1 MCKGGSEKM
10 SAFDEAQDPQFS
22 DCQGETQMNQDNVFE
37 EFCADREGLEA
48 LGVTAEELQT
58 LSRVSL
64 LGTLSCKEDVEFIL
78 RQIREA
84 RRPAEPEPSISNARE
99 HTEAIRLAALEKLNE
114 LDLLNAKRKRT
125 RWRRFKM
132 MLTRRN
138 DSSQSFRGN

>member
-1 MCKGGSEKM
+1 
-10 SAFDEAQDPQFS
+10 
-22 DCQGETQMNQDNVFE
+22 MNQDNVFE

>member
-1 MCKGGSEKM
+1 M
-10 SAFDEAQDPQFS
+10 SAFDEAPDPPFS
-22 DCQGETQMNQDNVFE
+22 DCPGETQMNEDKVFE

-48 LGVTAEELQT
+48 LGVTEAELQP

-84 RRPAEPEPSISNARE
+84 RRPAEPEPWISNARE

-114 LDLLNAKRKRT
+114 LDLLNAQRSRT

-138 DSSQSFRGN
+138 QSSHSYRGN

>member
-1 MCKGGSEKM
+1 MDNGGSEQM
-10 SAFDEAQDPQFS
+10 SAFEEAQDPQS
-22 DCQGETQMNQDNVFE
+22 SECQGETPLSQDKVFE

-58 LSRVSL
+58 LSRASL

-84 RRPAEPEPSISNARE
+84 MSPAAPEPSISNARE
-99 HTEAIRLAALEKLNE
+99 STESIRLAALAKLNE
-114 LDLLNAKRKRT
+114 LDILHAKRNST
-125 RWRRFKM
+125 RWRRLKM

-138 DSSQSFRGN
+138 QSSHSYRGN

>member
-1 MCKGGSEKM
+1 M

-22 DCQGETQMNQDNVFE
+22 DCPGETQMNKDKVFE

-48 LGVTAEELQT
+48 LGVTDAELQT

-114 LDLLNAKRKRT
+114 LDLLHAKRSQT

-138 DSSQSFRGN
+138 QSSHSYRGN

>member
-1 MCKGGSEKM
+1 M

-22 DCQGETQMNQDNVFE
+22 DCPGETQMNKDKIFE
-37 EFCADREGLEA
+37 EFCNDREGLEA
-48 LGVTAEELQT
+48 LGVTEAELQT

-64 LGTLSCKEDVEFIL
+64 LGTLTCKEDVEFIL

-84 RRPAEPEPSISNARE
+84 RKPAEPEPSISNARE

-114 LDLLNAKRKRT
+114 LDLLHAQRSQT

-138 DSSQSFRGN
+138 QSSHKYRGN

>member
-1 MCKGGSEKM
+1 M

-22 DCQGETQMNQDNVFE
+22 DCPGETQMNKDKIFE

-48 LGVTAEELQT
+48 LGVTEAELQT

-64 LGTLSCKEDVEFIL
+64 LGTLTCKEDVEFIL

-84 RRPAEPEPSISNARE
+84 RKPAEPEPSISNARE

-114 LDLLNAKRKRT
+114 LDLLHAQRSQT

-138 DSSQSFRGN
+138 QSSHKYRGN

>member
-1 MCKGGSEKM
+1 M
-10 SAFDEAQDPQFS
+10 SAFEEAQEPQSS

-48 LGVTAEELQT
+48 LGVTPEELQT

-64 LGTLSCKEDVEFIL
+64 LGSLTCKEDVEFIL

-84 RRPAEPEPSISNARE
+84 MTPAPPEPSISNARE
-99 HTEAIRLAALEKLNE
+99 NTEAIRLAALEKLNE
-114 LDLLNAKRKRT
+114 LDLLNAERKRT

-138 DSSQSFRGN
+138 QSSHTYRGN

>member
-1 MCKGGSEKM
+1 
-10 SAFDEAQDPQFS
+10 
-22 DCQGETQMNQDNVFE
+22 MNQDKIFE

-48 LGVTAEELQT
+48 LGVTDAELQT

-114 LDLLNAKRKRT
+114 LDLLHAKRSQT

-138 DSSQSFRGN
+138 QSSHSYRGN

>member
-1 MCKGGSEKM
+1 M
-10 SAFDEAQDPQFS
+10 SVFDEAEDQQFS
-22 DCQGETQMNQDNVFE
+22 DCPGETQMNKDKIFE

-48 LGVTAEELQT
+48 LGVTDAEVQT

-99 HTEAIRLAALEKLNE
+99 HTEAIRLAALAKLNE
-114 LDLLNAKRKRT
+114 LDLLNAKQSRT

-138 DSSQSFRGN
+138 YSSPSYRGN

>member
-1 MCKGGSEKM
+1 
-10 SAFDEAQDPQFS
+10 
-22 DCQGETQMNQDNVFE
+22 MNKDKIFE

-48 LGVTAEELQT
+48 LGVTDAELQT

-114 LDLLNAKRKRT
+114 LDLLHAQRSRT

-138 DSSQSFRGN
+138 HSSHSYRGN

>member
-1 MCKGGSEKM
+1 M
-10 SAFDEAQDPQFS
+10 SAFEEAQDPQYS
-22 DCQGETQMNQDNVFE
+22 DCQGETQMSQDKIFE

-48 LGVTAEELQT
+48 LGVTDAELQT

-84 RRPAEPEPSISNARE
+84 RRPTEPEPSISNAQE
-99 HTEAIRLAALEKLNE
+99 NTEAIRLAALEKLNQ
-114 LDLLNAKRKRT
+114 LDLLNAERSRT

-138 DSSQSFRGN
+138 HSSHSYRGN

>member
-1 MCKGGSEKM
+1 M
-10 SAFDEAQDPQFS
+10 SAFDEAQDPQFA
-22 DCQGETQMNQDNVFE
+22 DCPGETQMNKDKVFE

-48 LGVTAEELQT
+48 LGVTDAELQT

-99 HTEAIRLAALEKLNE
+99 HTEAIRLAA
-114 LDLLNAKRKRT
+114 R
-125 RWRRFKM
+125 
-132 MLTRRN
+132 
-138 DSSQSFRGN
+138 

>member
-1 MCKGGSEKM
+1 M
-10 SAFDEAQDPQFS
+10 SAFEEAQDPQYS
-22 DCQGETQMNQDNVFE
+22 DCQGETQMSQDKIFE

-48 LGVTAEELQT
+48 LGVTEAELQT

-84 RRPAEPEPSISNARE
+84 RRPTEPEPSISNAQE
-99 HTEAIRLAALEKLNE
+99 NTEAIRLAALEKLNQ
-114 LDLLNAKRKRT
+114 LDLLNAERSRT

-138 DSSQSFRGN
+138 HSSHSYRGN